1 MSERR
6 AQKAGLPGCS
16 GIRSS
21 RRCHAAEGMFMP
33 GHNTGYAGSGTR
45 KEVARDGGSR
55 WPRHP
60 VRALISAEYLVEVEA
75 TAVIE

>member
-1 MSERR
+1 
-6 AQKAGLPGCS
+6 
-16 GIRSS
+16 
-21 RRCHAAEGMFMP
+21 MFMP